1 MDNFNFYSPTEFV
14 FGKDRENEC
23 GELVKKYGGTKV
35 LIHYGGGSA
44 VRSGLIDR
52 VKASLDAAGIA
63 HVELGG
69 VKPNPRDTLIYKGIE
84 MVRANGVDFILAVG
98 GGSTIDSSKGI
109 AVGALYDGDFW
120 DFYAK
125 KLPVTKALPIGVV
138 QTIAAAG
145 SEGSGDSVVTKEDGM
160 LKRDIGSD
168 VIRPK
173 FAVQNPAL
181 LCTLPAYQTA
191 CGITDIMAHV
201 FERYFTNTLEVE
213 TTDRLCEAL
222 LITMLKEGPRVMADS
237 ANYQAR
243 ANIMWA
249 GTVAHN
255 GLVGCG
261 RSQDWNSHA
270 IEHELSGLYDCAHGA
285 GLAVIMPAWMEYVVD
300 HNVMRFAQ
308 MATRV
313 FGCQM
318 NFENPKAT
326 ALEGIRAF
334 RRFLHSIGMPINFAE
349 LGAKEEDIPKLVEKL
364 NPGDGWGFVPLKAKD
379 VTAIYTIA
387 AQATLESFWNHFR
400 YEKKRSPSGSASC
413 NMFSNYRRAMSPL
426 ATSLSRS
433 LLWALLTSSSVSV
446 RSMAW

>member
-23 GELVKKYGGTKV
+23 DELVKKYGGTKV

-52 VKASLDAAGIA
+52 VKASLDAAGIP

-69 VKPNPRDTLIYKGIE
+69 VKPNPHDSLVYKGIE
-84 MVRANGVDFILAVG
+84 IVRENGIDFILAVG
-98 GGSTIDSSKGI
+98 GGSTIDSSKAI
-109 AVGALYDGDFW
+109 AMGVPYKGDFW
-120 DFYAK
+120 DFYEGKAS
-125 KLPVTKALPIGVV
+125 VAAALPIGVV

-160 LKRDIGSD
+160 LKRGASSEH
-168 VIRPK
+168 IRPK

-213 TTDRLCEAL
+213 ITDRLCEAVL
-222 LITMLKEGPRVMADS
+222 LTMVKEGPRAIADP
-237 ANYQAR
+237 ANYQVR

-255 GLVGCG
+255 GVVGCG

-270 IEHELSGLYDCAHGA
+270 IEHELSALYDCAHGA

-313 FGCQM
+313 FGCEM

-349 LGAKEEDIPKLVEKL
+349 LGAKEEDIPKMVEKL

-379 VTAIYTIA
+379 VTEIYKIA
-387 AQATLESFWNHFR
+387 AHATLE
-400 YEKKRSPSGSASC
+400 
-413 NMFSNYRRAMSPL
+413 
-426 ATSLSRS
+426 
-433 LLWALLTSSSVSV
+433 
-446 RSMAW
+446 